1 MKNSDLKK
9 KKLCLI
15 VDGISKPEFS
25 LWHDFLFAV
34 LNNKDSIVFSIS
46 ELSDS
51 DNDVVMRFAPS
62 KLINPISELEP
73 LYNSQD
79 TIFFTNTAE
88 FISLTLNLPSESTKS
103 CFLGGLGSPDYN
115 KQILA
120 WSELNFDF
128 FLSDVLPEEL
138 QSFTDSNSIQKAATN
153 ICFLPPGNTLL
164 TQRQNSTKEQF
175 LFLSD
180 SEFHSNINSLNRI
193 ILRVFKDLENARVV
207 KLADLQK
214 ENWLQECKPSFECNV
229 VIVDIK
235 SRHLQHYLS
244 ELCKYLGIQ
253 YHNLN
258 GDKFTSPIRTFFTE
272 NLELS
277 DWINNIST
285 INDTSLRYKL
295 QNILENNGT
304 KKTLKPNTSQKTES
318 AKVLSF
324 SFIDCSVQ
332 ETSGDDIGFK
342 LQAIDK
348 FYKESCSGIIPVRD
362 NHFLN
367 DPFGFILKDQP
378 NGILINVALQFLS
391 GFSHVESAK
400 QCHIKITECLLRIS
414 ANLKHDHSV
423 YHAIYRL
430 LILCPEALLI
440 SFQNVYLLAQNEKS
454 YQEFASLVLG
464 VVQNRF
470 IENKVRDSFFKSF
483 QLLNFPPNLATR
495 NFLACGQLDSFQ
507 KALEN
512 GRKDSQKGMVG
523 AAIYQK
529 ILQTQNPDQD
539 ELKTLLRLCEEEI
552 SKDLDDVRT
561 HRSLAFVKIL
571 LNTDENIAYYLR
583 EPTKSHNDFRRF
595 PVSWHEITLFSL
607 SQGREK
613 EAHDLFLSPFDI
625 NGGNSAHGRIGAL
638 AIAILLND
646 YDRVNSFASEFPQK
660 LLDDLWMPDSFVYFT
675 AFYHAIIFKFCG
687 IEQGVGKSV
696 MVMNKDRHSQ
706 DVRMNKLLEE
716 VSQRNE
722 LQKPLKELA
731 KSLFVGMN
739 FLKT

>member
-1 MKNSDLKK
+1 LKESDLKK
-9 KKLCLI
+9 KKLFLI
-15 VDGISKPEFS
+15 VDGIGKPQFS

-34 LNNKDSIVFSIS
+34 LNDEDSIAFCISALSESDKAFIERFAPCKPINSIS
-46 ELSDS
+46 EMES
-51 DNDVVMRFAPS
+51 
-62 KLINPISELEP
+62 

-79 TIFFTNTAE
+79 TIFFTNSAE
-88 FISLTLNLPSESTKS
+88 FITLTSNLPTESTKA

-128 FLSDVLPEEL
+128 FLSDLLPEEL
-138 QSFTDSNSIQKAATN
+138 QLFIDSHLIQKAAKNT
-153 ICFLPPGNTLL
+153 CFLPPGNTYQV
-164 TQRQNSTKEQF
+164 QRQNSTKEQI

-180 SEFHSNINSLNRI
+180 SDLNRNSNSLNRI
-193 ILRVFKDLENARVV
+193 ILRVFEDLENARVV
-207 KLADLQK
+207 KLTNTPK
-214 ENWLQECKPSFECNV
+214 ENWLQECKPSLECNV
-229 VIVDIK
+229 VIVDIE

-258 GDKFTSPIRTFFTE
+258 SCNFTSPIRTFLTE
-272 NLELS
+272 SSELS
-277 DWINNIST
+277 DWINNVSPIRV
-285 INDTSLRYKL
+285 TSLRNTLKYFL
-295 QNILENNGT
+295 DNNGT
-304 KKTLKPNTSQKTES
+304 KRKIKSCSDQKPKFPNP
-318 AKVLSF
+318 LSF
-324 SFIDCSVQ
+324 TFIDRTIKEISCKK
-332 ETSGDDIGFK
+332 IGFK
-342 LQAIDK
+342 LSELDK
-348 FYKESCSGIIPVRD
+348 FYKESYSEIILDRG

-367 DPFGFILKDQP
+367 DPFGYILRDQS
-378 NGILINVALQFLS
+378 NGILINAAIEFLS
-391 GFSHVESAK
+391 GFAHVESAK
-400 QCHIKITECLLRIS
+400 QCLIKITECLLRIS
-414 ANLKHDHSV
+414 AKLKHDHGV

-430 LILCPEALLI
+430 LILCPEALI
-440 SFQNVYLLAQNEKS
+440 CSFQNVYLSAQSEKS
-454 YQEFASLVLG
+454 YQDFASVVLG

-470 IENKVRDSFFKSF
+470 IENKVRDLFFKSF
-483 QLLNFPPNLATR
+483 QLLNFPPNLSTR
-495 NFLACGQLDSFQ
+495 NFLACGQLDFFQ
-507 KALEN
+507 KALEI
-512 GRKDSQKGMVG
+512 GRKDSQKGLVG
-523 AAIYQK
+523 AAVYQK
-529 ILQTQNPDQD
+529 ILQTQNADQD

-561 HRSLAFVKIL
+561 HRSLAFLKIL
-571 LNTDENIAYYLR
+571 LNTDENIAHYLR

-607 SQGREK
+607 SLGREK

-660 LLDDLWMPDSFVYFT
+660 LLDDLWMPDSFGYFT

-696 MVMNKDRHSQ
+696 LVMNRDRHSH

-731 KSLFVGMN
+731 KSLFGGMN